1 MHSSPLTR
9 KSSIGIEDVDEDD
22 DNGISPCT
30 HAVTPE
36 QDLVLVEGSENGDD
50 EGHTPTGEDS
60 ECHGSARTPLGTHA
74 NGEDSGLEESRKAIR
89 T

>member
-60 ECHGSARTPLGTHA
+60 EE
-74 NGEDSGLEESRKAIR
+74 EDEEVEMSELVAVFNHYC
-89 T
+89 